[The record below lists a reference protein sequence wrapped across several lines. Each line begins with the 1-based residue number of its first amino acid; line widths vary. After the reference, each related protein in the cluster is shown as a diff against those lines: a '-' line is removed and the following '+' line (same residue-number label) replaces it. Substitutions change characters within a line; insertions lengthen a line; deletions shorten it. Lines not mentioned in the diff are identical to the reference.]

1 MIPNTY
7 AAERTALLIVE
18 AFILSFFAS
27 APAYAAPICSGKSE
41 LEAG

>member
-7 AAERTALLIVE
+7 AAERTALLIVA